1 MPLKGANTAW
11 VQVPLRRSFAPYVD
25 KHRLVPRL
33 VWVELY
39 RRTKAIDASRFPAR
53 EIPLFCV
60 ARRRQGK
67 LLSALHENAGFV
79 KIFDEQK
86 LSVFG

>member
-33 VWVELY
+33 VRVELY

-60 ARRRQGK
+60 ARRRQGT
-67 LLSALHENAGFV
+67 ALHENAGFV